1 MGGELEM
8 RLSES
13 LRNELYLERLRE
25 KLIKLYSYGDAEPEA
40 RRRLLDQIDG
50 YFEAAILMQMMTKEA
65 LQAVIDEEHMSAFGM
80 TLKERKIQK
89 KLDGR
94 AIEVDWEVYDAPP
107 SLRPKPAN

>member
-1 MGGELEM
+1 M

-65 LQAVIDEEHMSAFGM
+65 LQAVIDDEHMKAFGM
-80 TLKERKIQK
+80 TLEERRIKK
-89 KLDGR
+89 KLDQGSVE
-94 AIEVDWEVYDAPP
+94 IDWESYDAPP
-107 SLRPKPAN
+107 SLRGKPRR

>member
-1 MGGELEM
+1 M
-8 RLSES
+8 RLSETV
-13 LRNELYLERLRE
+13 RKELYLERLRE
-25 KLIKLYSYGDAEPEA
+25 KLIKLYSYGDAEPDA
-40 RRRLLDQIDG
+40 RKRLLDQIDG
-50 YFEAAILMQMMTKEA
+50 YFEAAILMKMMTKEA
-65 LQAVIDEEHMSAFGM
+65 LQAGIDEEHLCAFGM